1 MLSQIDK
8 NAIEVVKKFNKENRF
23 RDTGIINNSID
34 LLLAL
39 VNKQENENKV
49 LRLKLKQLKRTRD
62 LLSENWDLIFNND
75 EDEDEDTDI

>member
-1 MLSQIDK
+1 MLSKIDK
-8 NAIEVVKKFNKENRF
+8 NAIKVVKKFNEENRF

-39 VNKQENENKV
+39 VNKQDKENQV

-62 LLSENWDLIFNND
+62 LLSENWDLIFNDN
-75 EDEDEDTDI
+75 EDEDIDI

>member
-1 MLSQIDK
+1 MLSEIDK

-39 VNKQENENKV
+39 VNKQEKENEV
-49 LRLKLKQLKRTRD
+49 LRLKLRQLKRTRD
-62 LLSENWDLIFNND
+62 LLSENWDLILND
-75 EDEDEDTDI
+75 NEDEDTDI

>member
-1 MLSQIDK
+1 MLTEIDK

-39 VNKQENENKV
+39 VNKQEKENKV
-49 LRLKLKQLKRTRD
+49 LKLKLKQLRQTRD
-62 LLSENWDLIFNND
+62 LLSENWDLIFNDN
-75 EDEDEDTDI
+75 EDEDTDI

>member
-1 MLSQIDK
+1 MLSEIDK

-39 VNKQENENKV
+39 VNKQEKENEV
-49 LRLKLKQLKRTRD
+49 LRLKLRQLKRTRD
-62 LLSENWDLIFNND
+62 LLSGNWDLIFNDN
-75 EDEDEDTDI
+75 EDEDTDI

>member
-1 MLSQIDK
+1 MLSKIDK

-23 RDTGIINNSID
+23 RDTGIVNNSID

-39 VNKQENENKV
+39 VNKQDKENQA

-62 LLSENWDLIFNND
+62 LLSENWDLIFNDD
-75 EDEDEDTDI
+75 EDENEDL

>member
-1 MLSQIDK
+1 MLSEIDK

-39 VNKQENENKV
+39 VNKQEKENKV
-49 LRLKLKQLKRTRD
+49 LKLKLKQLRQTRD
-62 LLSENWDLIFNND
+62 LLSENWDLIFNDN
-75 EDEDEDTDI
+75 EDEDTDI

>member
-1 MLSQIDK
+1 MLSEIDK

-23 RDTGIINNSID
+23 RDTGIVNNSIN

-39 VNKQENENKV
+39 VNKQDKENEV

-62 LLSENWDLIFNND
+62 LLSENWDFIFNDN
-75 EDEDEDTDI
+75 EDEDTDI

>member
-1 MLSQIDK
+1 MISEIDK

-39 VNKQENENKV
+39 VNKQEKENEV
-49 LRLKLKQLKRTRD
+49 LRLKLRQLKRTRD
-62 LLSENWDLIFNND
+62 LLSENWDLIFNDN
-75 EDEDEDTDI
+75 EDEDTDI

>member
-1 MLSQIDK
+1 MLTEIDK

-39 VNKQENENKV
+39 INKQENENKV
-49 LRLKLKQLKRTRD
+49 LKLKLKELKLTRD
-62 LLSENWDLIFNND
+62 LLSENWDLIFND
-75 EDEDEDTDI
+75 EEGEEEI

>member
-1 MLSQIDK
+1 MLTEIDK

-39 VNKQENENKV
+39 VNKQEKENKV
-49 LRLKLKQLKRTRD
+49 LKIKLKQLKQTRD
-62 LLSENWDLIFNND
+62 LLSENWDLIFNDN
-75 EDEDEDTDI
+75 EDEDTDI

>member
-1 MLSQIDK
+1 MLSKIDK

-39 VNKQENENKV
+39 VNKQYKENQV
-49 LRLKLKQLKRTRD
+49 LKLKLKQLKRTRD
-62 LLSENWDLIFNND
+62 LLSENWDLIFNDN
-75 EDEDEDTDI
+75 EDEDIDI

>member
-1 MLSQIDK
+1 MLSKIDK

-39 VNKQENENKV
+39 VNKQDKENQV
-49 LRLKLKQLKRTRD
+49 LKLKLKQLKRTRD
-62 LLSENWDLIFNND
+62 LLSENWDLIFNDN
-75 EDEDEDTDI
+75 EDEDTDI

>member
-1 MLSQIDK
+1 MLSKIDK

-39 VNKQENENKV
+39 VNKQDKENQV
-49 LRLKLKQLKRTRD
+49 LKLKLKQLKRTRD
-62 LLSENWDLIFNND
+62 LLSENWDLIFNDN
-75 EDEDEDTDI
+75 EDEDIDI

>member
-1 MLSQIDK
+1 MLSEIDK

-39 VNKQENENKV
+39 VNKQEKENKV
-49 LRLKLKQLKRTRD
+49 LKLKLKQLRQTRD
-62 LLSENWDLIFNND
+62 LLSENWDLIFNDN
-75 EDEDEDTDI
+75 EDENTDI

>member
-1 MLSQIDK
+1 MLSEIDK

-39 VNKQENENKV
+39 VNKQEKENEV
-49 LRLKLKQLKRTRD
+49 LRLKLRQLKRTRD
-62 LLSENWDLIFNND
+62 LLSENWDLIFNDN
-75 EDEDEDTDI
+75 EEEDTDI

>member
-1 MLSQIDK
+1 MLTEIDK
-8 NAIEVVKKFNKENRF
+8 NAIKVVKKFNKENRF

-49 LRLKLKQLKRTRD
+49 LKLKLKQLRQTRD
-62 LLSENWDLIFNND
+62 LLSENWDLIFNDN
-75 EDEDEDTDI
+75 EDEDTDI

>member
-1 MLSQIDK
+1 MLSKIDK

-39 VNKQENENKV
+39 VNKQDKENQV
-49 LRLKLKQLKRTRD
+49 LKLKLKQLKRTRD
-62 LLSENWDLIFNND
+62 LLSENWDLIFNDN
-75 EDEDEDTDI
+75 EDEDTDL

>member
-1 MLSQIDK
+1 MLSEIDK

-39 VNKQENENKV
+39 VNKQEKENEV
-49 LRLKLKQLKRTRD
+49 LRLKLRQLKRTRD
-62 LLSENWDLIFNND
+62 LLSENWDLIFNDN
-75 EDEDEDTDI
+75 EDEDTDI

>member
-1 MLSQIDK
+1 MISEIDK

-39 VNKQENENKV
+39 VNKQEKENEV
-49 LRLKLKQLKRTRD
+49 LRLKLRQLKRTRD
-62 LLSENWDLIFNND
+62 LLSENWDLIFNDN
-75 EDEDEDTDI
+75 EEEDTDI